1 MLAAPQ
7 RFVDYYGSTGSLMN
21 GIAGSP
27 ARTILVSVNGVEFP
41 IFGAKRLKG
50 GRLGDGVL
58 VCISLRQLLRAA
70 YTEPKILLPQKSRP
84 RVIPNGR
91 KASARL
97 ARFLFLRL
105 MGGGVLGSVLRAK
118 HLWFGKCNREPR
130 RTVIPLN

>member
-1 MLAAPQ
+1 
-7 RFVDYYGSTGSLMN
+7 MN

-58 VCISLRQLLRAA
+58 VCISLRQLLGAA
-70 YTEPKILLPQKSRP
+70 YTSQKFYSHEHP
-84 RVIPNGR
+84 YHRVIPNGR
-91 KASARL
+91 KTSARL